1 MTEVADRLQPLTV
14 PVNSAAYWTSL
25 YVVDD
30 EPELVIDLVAVRSAA
45 EERCLARPLPI
56 A

>member
-1 MTEVADRLQPLTV
+1 MTEVADRLLPLTV
-14 PVNSAAYWTSL
+14 PVNSASYWTSL

-30 EPELVIDLVAVRSAA
+30 EPELMIDLAAVRSAA
-45 EERCLARPLPI
+45 EGRCLARPLPT